1 MSGIPF
7 IDLKTQYARLK
18 PQIDNAIQEVLDDG
32 RYILGPAVQRLE
44 TELAGYC
51 GVRHAISCASGTDAI
66 FMPLLAYGI
75 GPGDAVFVPSFTFT
89 ASAEVILLAGA
100 SPVFVDVEEDSYN
113 IDLKD
118 LERKIA
124 ETKGAGKLSPK
135 AIIAVDLFG
144 LPADW
149 DELNA
154 LADREG
160 LRLISD
166 AAQSFGGAYRGK
178 KVGSLAPVSGTSF
191 FPAKPLGGYGDGG
204 AIFTDDDDLAAVLK
218 SIRVHGAGSDRY
230 EVVRIG
236 INGRLDSIQAAI
248 LSVKLSVFDDEIEA
262 RERVANTYDE
272 ALKDVVTVP
281 KRIDGMQS
289 AWAQYTIKTDKRAQV
304 QASLKEAGIPTMI
317 YYPKPMHLQAPYA
330 PYGGGEGSLPV
341 SEMTCEKVMS
351 LPMHPYLSDGDANRI
366 AELVRQAMGKAESS
380 RGT

>member
-18 PQIDNAIQEVLDDG
+18 PQIDQAIQEVLDDG
-32 RYILGPAVQRLE
+32 RYILGPAVNRLE
-44 TELAGYC
+44 GELAAYC
-51 GVRHAISCASGTDAI
+51 GVRHAVSCASGTDAI

-100 SPVFVDVEEDSYN
+100 SPVFVDVDEDTFN

-124 ETKGAGKLSPK
+124 ETKGSGKLTPK

-149 DELNA
+149 DALNA
-154 LADREG
+154 LATREG
-160 LRLISD
+160 LHLISD
-166 AAQSFGGAYRGK
+166 AAQSFGGMHQGER
-178 KVGSLAPVSGTSF
+178 VGSLAPVSATSF

-204 AIFTDDDDLAAVLK
+204 AIFTDDDDLAGLLK
-218 SIRVHGAGSDRY
+218 SIRVHGAGADRY
-230 EVVRIG
+230 EIARIG

-248 LSVKLSVFDDEIEA
+248 LSVKLSVFDEEIEA
-262 RERVANTYDE
+262 RERVAGIYDS
-272 ALKDVVTVP
+272 ALHNVVTVP
-281 KRIDGMQS
+281 KRIDGRRS
-289 AWAQYTIKTDKRAQV
+289 AWAQYTIKTDKRTEV
-304 QASLKEAGIPTMI
+304 QAKLKEVGIPTMI

-341 SEMTCEKVMS
+341 SEEICEQVMS
-351 LPMHPYLSDGDANRI
+351 LPMHPYLKDDEAKRI
-366 AELVRQAMGKAESS
+366 AAAVYDALD
-380 RGT
+380 